1 MNTVHHFVKFRG
13 GPLDGQN
20 IGVSPLELG
29 TEIRMGGTINTEDY
43 TVLVEAFY
51 QIVEAE
57 KVEVQGLHTRTLF
70 ADFVKEFRYPLP
82 LVVDDAA
89 AR

>member
-1 MNTVHHFVKFRG
+1 MNTSHHIVKFRG
-13 GPLDGQN
+13 GPLDGRN
-20 IGVSPLELG
+20 TCVSPLELG

-57 KVEVQGLHTRTLF
+57 SVEVSGPSTRTLF
-70 ADFVKEFRYPLP
+70 ADFVKEFRHPLP
-82 LVVDDAA
+82 LVVDEAA